1 MNRILSRHG
10 RATAVEMST
19 LTSVLYGGCRRFL
32 WAARPRALCFI
43 TPNTVATQ
51 LSETGGTAMRPI
63 LRLVVIVCSIY
74 LWQFCGNPTAR
85 LADITNW
92 QTGQEI
98 PGTEEITPG
107 PYMELVDWNTDS
119 HNLRYADFSGG
130 LDLHGSHFT
139 RDSLDFSLLTQ
150 ANVTGARFQLL
161 HADRRQRPG
170 TRGGSAKPGLERDPF
185 LG

>member
-1 MNRILSRHG
+1 MNRILSRRG
-10 RATAVEMST
+10 LATVVEKST
-19 LTSVLYGGCRRFL
+19 LTSVLCGGCRRFL
-32 WAARPRALCFI
+32 WAARPRFICLI

-51 LSETGGTAMRPI
+51 LSEREGTAMRPI

-74 LWQFCGNPTAR
+74 LWQVCGNPTAR

-92 QTGQEI
+92 QTGQTI
-98 PGTEEITPG
+98 PGTEGITPG

-130 LDLHGSHFT
+130 LDLHDSHLYS
-139 RDSLDFSLLTQ
+139 DSLDFSLLTR
-150 ANVTGARFQLL
+150 ANLTGGRFQLL

-170 TRGGSAKPGLERDPF
+170 TRGGICEAGV
-185 LG
+185 GT